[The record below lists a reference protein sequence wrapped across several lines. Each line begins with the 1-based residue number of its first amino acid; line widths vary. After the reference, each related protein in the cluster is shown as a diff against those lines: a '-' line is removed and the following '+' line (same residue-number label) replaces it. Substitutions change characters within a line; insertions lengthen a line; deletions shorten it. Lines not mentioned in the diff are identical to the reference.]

1 MRKAGIIG
9 LMTNKKTISMLLI
22 VMGMILMLISG
33 IYLVS
38 DARTA
43 FVNPLSHSVPAI
55 IRPSLAHYAF
65 SYLKGQPAHPSQI
78 VLDTVIQN
86 EDNFTAYQFS
96 FVTEGK
102 RMTGQLNV
110 PNEATPA
117 AGFPV
122 IVMLRGFVDSNIYTT
137 GLGTRN
143 AARVLASSGYITVA
157 PDFFGYGESAPEDPD
172 VMVAR
177 LSKPV
182 HVIDLIASLATLSF
196 VNEERLGMWGHSN
209 GGQIA
214 LSVLEITGK
223 KIPTTLW
230 APVSVAFPYSVL
242 YYTND
247 SDDKGKALRQV
258 LSEFED
264 GHDVF
269 DYSIDQHWE
278 WITAPIQLHHGTA
291 DSAAPVEWS
300 RMLEDTL
307 RRLEKDIGYYEY
319 EDADHNLQPG
329 WDTVV
334 DRDLDFFSRHLGAGV
349 TE

>member
-1 MRKAGIIG
+1 
-9 LMTNKKTISMLLI
+9 
-22 VMGMILMLISG
+22 MLISG

-43 FVNPLSHSVPAI
+43 FVNPLSHSVPEI
-55 IRPSLAHYAF
+55 IRPSLDHYGF
-65 SYLKGQPAHPSQI
+65 SHLKGQPAHPSQM

-86 EDNFTAYQFS
+86 EDNLTIYKFS
-96 FVTEGK
+96 YVTEGK

-122 IVMLRGFVDSNIYTT
+122 IVMLRGFVDPSIYTT
-137 GLGTRN
+137 GIGTRN
-143 AARVLASSGYITVA
+143 VARVLASNGYVTVA
-157 PDFFGYGESAPEDPD
+157 PDFFGYGDSESEDPD
-172 VMVAR
+172 VMMAR

-182 HVIDLIASLATLSF
+182 HVIDLIASLATLSL

-223 KIPTTLW
+223 KIPTALW

-247 SDDKGKALRQV
+247 SDDKGKALRRV
-258 LSEFED
+258 LAEFEEE
-264 GHDVF
+264 HDVF

-300 RMLEDTL
+300 RVLKNIL
-307 RRLEKDIGYYEY
+307 KKFEKDVGYFEY
-319 EDADHNLQPG
+319 EGADHNLQPG

-334 DRDLDFFSRHLGAGV
+334 ERDLDFFSTHLGESV

>member
-1 MRKAGIIG
+1 
-9 LMTNKKTISMLLI
+9 MLLI
-22 VMGMILMLISG
+22 VMGMILMVISG
-33 IYLVS
+33 VYLVS

-43 FVNPLSHSVPAI
+43 FVNPLSNSVPSLT
-55 IRPSLAHYAF
+55 RPSLDHYAF
-65 SYLKGQPAHPSQI
+65 PYLKGQPAHPSQI

-96 FVTEGK
+96 YVTEGK

-110 PNEATPA
+110 PNVATPA

-122 IVMLRGFVDSNIYTT
+122 IVMLRGFVDPSIYTT

-143 AARVLASSGYITVA
+143 AARVLASNGYVTVA
-157 PDFFGYGESAPEDPD
+157 PDFFGYGDSAPEDPD
-172 VMVAR
+172 VMMAR
-177 LSKPV
+177 LTKPV

-196 VNEERLGMWGHSN
+196 VNEESLGMWGHSN

-258 LSEFED
+258 LYEFEQ

-269 DYSIDQHWE
+269 DYSIDRYWG

-291 DSAAPVEWS
+291 DSAAPIEWS
-300 RMLEDTL
+300 RELEITL
-307 RRLEKDIGYYEY
+307 KKLEKDIGYYEY
-319 EDADHNLQPG
+319 EGADHNLQPG

-334 DRDLDFFSRHLGAGV
+334 DRDLNFFSIHLGEGV

>member
-1 MRKAGIIG
+1 
-9 LMTNKKTISMLLI
+9 MTNKKIISMLLI

-43 FVNPLSHSVPAI
+43 FVNPLSHSVPEI
-55 IRPSLAHYAF
+55 IRPSLDHYGF
-65 SYLKGQPAHPSQI
+65 SHLKGQPAHPSQI

-86 EDNFTAYQFS
+86 EDNLTVYKFS
-96 FVTEGK
+96 YVTEGK

-122 IVMLRGFVDSNIYTT
+122 IVMLRGFVDPSIYTT
-137 GLGTRN
+137 GIGTRN
-143 AARVLASSGYITVA
+143 VARVLASNGYVTVA
-157 PDFFGYGESAPEDPD
+157 PDFFGYGDSESEDPD
-172 VMVAR
+172 VMMAR
-177 LSKPV
+177 LGKPV

-223 KIPTTLW
+223 KIPTALW

-247 SDDKGKALRQV
+247 SDDKGKALRRV
-258 LSEFED
+258 LAEFEEA
-264 GHDVF
+264 HDVF

-300 RMLEDTL
+300 RVLKNIL
-307 RRLEKDIGYYEY
+307 KKFEKDVGYFEY
-319 EDADHNLQPG
+319 EGADHNLQPG

-334 DRDLDFFSRHLGAGV
+334 DRDLDFFSTHLGESV